1 MKNNILIERFR
12 GFRGGFRGRIGNYVN
27 NAEYTYN
34 PTDEI
39 DKKLF
44 NTRPDTYSQRLK
56 NDMKL
61 IQEMN
66 KKSELVNKIYDNIN
80 NDKKNQVKNIIETS
94 KFENDISEFIKK
106 YNNFKSSNID
116 TKQIEL
122 NDKQKKE
129 LLLKYYPLFK
139 SNQVDT
145 NIFSEFLERL
155 KSKINLKK
163 SSYLENYIDIFFKT
177 NNDLLRTD
185 RSNFYIRIIHDSK
198 YKIDFENKLKY
209 VENFKTK
216 IDQLN
221 LNNPELPNTLKYNF
235 EEKDT
240 FTKKN
245 LKFFETF
252 MISYLAMFNIY
263 VNGYFNT
270 VINENDPE
278 YLPSVE
284 RFSNQEISKEDLNNF
299 AELIIITHEKK
310 KLLKDILD
318 FKEKNVFTKTQI
330 QNLEN
335 MLYDRLKK
343 LDDTIFDELI
353 HELNFPDNLFEATD
367 DQIVILSEL
376 NNYDYERR
384 LSELETLLLMREFY
398 IKLDDNDKDKFFKL
412 NNLTKTKVII
422 NWINKDELDKDI
434 IEEDVDLIDHNIN
447 YVKNTYNDIK
457 TDLDKNFSSINKKFI
472 IILVIVFVILIGL
485 YMFFKRKPDNSNN
498 FDDF

>member
-1 MKNNILIERFR
+1 MKNNNLIENFK
-12 GFRGGFRGRIGNYVN
+12 GLRGGFRGRIGNYVN

-34 PTDEI
+34 LTDEI

-44 NTRPDTYSQRLK
+44 NTRPDTYSERLK

-66 KKSELVNKIYDNIN
+66 KKNELVKKIYDNIN
-80 NDKKNQVKNIIETS
+80 NDKKKQVKNIIETS
-94 KFENDISEFIKK
+94 KFEEDISEFIKK
-106 YNNFKSSNID
+106 YNNFKSSNVD

-235 EEKDT
+235 EEKDS
-240 FTKKN
+240 FTKKK

-270 VINENDPE
+270 VINENEPE
-278 YLPSVE
+278 FLPSIE

-310 KLLKDILD
+310 NLL
-318 FKEKNVFTKTQI
+318 
-330 QNLEN
+330 NL
-335 MLYDRLKK
+335 
-343 LDDTIFDELI
+343 
-353 HELNFPDNLFEATD
+353 
-367 DQIVILSEL
+367 
-376 NNYDYERR
+376 
-384 LSELETLLLMREFY
+384 
-398 IKLDDNDKDKFFKL
+398 
-412 NNLTKTKVII
+412 
-422 NWINKDELDKDI
+422 
-434 IEEDVDLIDHNIN
+434 
-447 YVKNTYNDIK
+447 
-457 TDLDKNFSSINKKFI
+457 
-472 IILVIVFVILIGL
+472 ILVLLI
-485 YMFFKRKPDNSNN
+485 
-498 FDDF
+498 